1 MRRLNPWILGLVLG
15 LAVPAGP
22 AIAAAQELPLE
33 IQVDLYLVRADRQ
46 IESQDFAAAL
56 ESLDIVLL
64 LQANNGLETPVEL
77 WFKHAQVAL
86 DAGYPETAINSVT
99 RYLQEAGQAG
109 EQYTPALVLLD
120 QARMRAEGAAAP
132 APSPAAPDPS
142 APNPAA
148 PAPAP
153 VAQPVGSG
161 SGLTLLFPMVGVNAA
176 NIAFGTSGPLTLD
189 ASQYTGMAGGVGVS
203 FPIGDG
209 FLGVQLAAQWAQKGA
224 RVTAGLNDLTTSAD
238 VTFQSIDVTVLA
250 RVSPPAAPDLPFYAL
265 IGPYVAFETDC
276 RIALGTTA
284 GTGRFTASDDCANAN
299 FDTQPFDFGLSGG
312 IGFEMGLGA
321 GRHITIGLLYNHGLQ
336 DIDKYIGETARHRV
350 FSAHAGLATAF

>member
-1 MRRLNPWILGLVLG
+1 MRRLNPWIPGVLLG

-33 IQVDLYLVRADRQ
+33 IQLDLYLVRADRQ

-86 DAGYPETAINSVT
+86 DAGYPETAINSAT
-99 RYLQEAGQAG
+99 RYLQEAGQGG

-132 APSPAAPDPS
+132 APTPS
-142 APNPAA
+142 APMPGPAA
-148 PAPAP
+148 
-153 VAQPVGSG
+153 QPDETDGGV
-161 SGLTLLFPMVGVNAA
+161 TLLFPMVGVNAA
-176 NIAFGTSGPLTLD
+176 NMTFGTSGPLTLD

-203 FPIGDG
+203 FPLG
-209 FLGVQLAAQWAQKGA
+209 FAPIGVQIGAQWAQKGA
-224 RVTAGLNDLTTSAD
+224 RVEASANDMSTSAD
-238 VTFQSIDVTVLA
+238 LSFQSIDFTVLA
-250 RVSPPAAPDLPFYAL
+250 RISPPAAPDLPFYAL

-284 GTGRFTASDDCANAN
+284 GTGRFTASDDCENAN
-299 FDTQPFDFGLSGG
+299 FDTQPFDFGISGG
-312 IGFEMGLGA
+312 VGFELGIGA
-321 GRHITIGLLYNHGLQ
+321 GRRINIGLLYSHGLQ
-336 DIDKYIGETARHRV
+336 DVDKYIGETARHRV
-350 FSAHAGLATAF
+350 FSAHAGFATAF